1 MEEDSKMLRFF
12 MKPTSGDS
20 NAKAE
25 LRAQQMRQT
34 KRKEIREGLRTK
46 LRDYAPQLNNT
57 NELQGISELKPWES
71 IPLRKSKETTRRAIQ
86 KTGGAIWKLPAIIL
100 PHFLNNPRIK
110 F

>member
-1 MEEDSKMLRFF
+1 MEEDNRMHRLF

-46 LRDYAPQLNNT
+46 LRELIPKLGSA
-57 NELQGISELKPWES
+57 NELPRDIWIETLGVNLIEETKWNHEES
-71 IPLRKSKETTRRAIQ
+71 HPEDRRSDLETPRGNT
-86 KTGGAIWKLPAIIL
+86 PAL
-100 PHFLNNPRIK
+100 FK
-110 F
+110 

>member
-1 MEEDSKMLRFF
+1 MEEDNKMPRLF

-46 LRDYAPQLNNT
+46 LREYASHLKST
-57 NELQGISELKPWES
+57 SE
-71 IPLRKSKETTRRAIQ
+71 T
-86 KTGGAIWKLPAIIL
+86 
-100 PHFLNNPRIK
+100 PRDI
-110 F
+110 